1 MTSPLAFHQL
11 MTTDNRDN
19 AGSTR
24 VSLNVG
30 GCQNTQAE
38 LDHLADHVQKEALN
52 ATRPSMRLERM
63 VTLFKAEKNAFTH
76 HLKDILAQANIDLT
90 QPLGF
95 TLQGK
100 ELTLNT
106 AGQAHPQARELAYL
120 LAQAPK
126 LADEFLHLEQH
137 ARAIEMGRIATA
149 AYGDWKRH
157 QNPSIARNM
166 TRTAMTQLQ
175 SISGATLQH
184 GQLFLVLEGQSQKH
198 LSFQRKFHFA

>member
-1 MTSPLAFHQL
+1 
-11 MTTDNRDN
+11 MTTDSVEC

-24 VSLNVG
+24 VSLNVK

-63 VTLFKAEKNAFTH
+63 VTLFKAEKNAFIR
-76 HLKDILAQANIDLT
+76 HLKDVLVQASIDLT
-90 QPLGF
+90 QAISF
-95 TLQGK
+95 TLQDQ
-100 ELTLNT
+100 ELTLSPVGRQHSQ
-106 AGQAHPQARELAYL
+106 AGELEYL
-120 LAQAPK
+120 LAQSLK

-157 QNPSIARNM
+157 KNPSIARNM

-175 SISGATLQH
+175 KISGATLQH
-184 GQLFLVLEGQSQKH
+184 GQLHLVLEGQSQKH